1 MNVNQAE
8 GLLSSIPHE
17 NIIMPNAELPINFI
31 EHQTNSTGPFCISHW
46 HNELEIVYVKQGTV
60 CLHNRTGSIEA
71 FPGDIL
77 FINSNEPHGYSITEA
92 PIVLYCTT
100 ISPTLLQGRYLTSY
114 DSQFIPSSYLLT
126 IFENYI
132 HDDPAIVNH
141 FLNLWEEGKQ
151 QERGYEYAIKSN
163 LYGIFAILVRKYTRS
178 TISNRQ
184 FVLKNRNIHN
194 INKIMEYIE
203 AHYQEDISID
213 ELADLLNINKF
224 YFCRLFKEITGFT
237 PVKYINNFRVHQAIA
252 LIKQH
257 PELSITDIATQVGYN
272 NSNYFARVFKEVTN
286 KSPSAFKKDWSSNQN
301 VH

>member
-1 MNVNQAE
+1 MNGNQAE
-8 GLLSSIPHE
+8 SMLSSILHE
-17 NIIMPNAELPINFI
+17 NIVMPNAELPINFI
-31 EHQTNSTGPFCISHW
+31 EHKTSSTGPFCISHW

-60 CLHNRTGSIEA
+60 CLHNRTGSTKA

-77 FINSNEPHGYSITEA
+77 FINSNEPHGYSIIKA

-114 DSQFIPSSYLLT
+114 DSQFIPSSCLLT
-126 IFENYI
+126 IFDNYI
-132 HDDPAIVNH
+132 HKDTAIVNH
-141 FLNLWEEGKQ
+141 FLNVWEEGKNHK
-151 QERGYEYAIKSN
+151 RGYEYAIKAN

-184 FVLKNRNIHN
+184 FVFKNRNIHN
-194 INKIMEYIE
+194 INKIMQYIE
-203 AHYQEDISID
+203 SHYQEDITID
-213 ELADLLNINKF
+213 QLASLLNINKY

-257 PELSITDIATQVGYN
+257 PELSITEIATQVGFN
-272 NSNYFARVFKEVTN
+272 DSNYFARVFKDVTN
-286 KSPSAFKKDWSSNQN
+286 KSPSTFRKNWINNLNA
-301 VH
+301 H